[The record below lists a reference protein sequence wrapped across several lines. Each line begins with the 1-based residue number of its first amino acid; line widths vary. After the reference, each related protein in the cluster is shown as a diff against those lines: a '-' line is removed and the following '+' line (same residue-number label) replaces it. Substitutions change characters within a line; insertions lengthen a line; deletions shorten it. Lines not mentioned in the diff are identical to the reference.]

1 MRFSISL
8 VLILLVGFESAFAQ
22 SVMASAPGPLTGSQD
37 ELARIVGYSMI
48 TGGASN
54 FLETL
59 TDRIGGRITGSA
71 ESRATADL
79 ILKSL
84 KDAGFENA
92 HFEQFEINPGWQH
105 GPAIGQVISPV
116 RRDLYIAS
124 YGWAPG
130 TQGPIEIPVVDIAA
144 SGDGHSPLPDRV
156 RGAAVLVDLPSNLLS
171 TDYVATRHLL
181 ARQLAKAGAAAMF
194 IVSDKPDRMLYTSAF
209 LIYPRGP
216 LPIISIAKEDA
227 AFLRRLLAHGP
238 VTIRLDVQ
246 NSFSNG
252 PVSERNVVADLVGKD
267 PDEMVLLT
275 AHFDS
280 WDPAQGAND
289 NGAEVATV
297 FEAARILKLLKIRL
311 RHSIRFVFFSG
322 EEQSDL
328 GSRAYVAQHKQELD
342 KIRAVFNTDAGV
354 QPPLGFKL
362 YGRTDLEASTRKLL
376 SPLAPLGA
384 DRVFTDA
391 DFDSDEESFMVVGVP
406 AYSLAVEPEDYY
418 VRHHTIVDTFERI
431 DRRMLSLHTAVL
443 AAAGYTFAN
452 SEERPGRR
460 LAPSE
465 VKELLHRT
473 GLESLYELDYPDAK
487 PY

>member
-8 VLILLVGFESAFAQ
+8 VLMVLVGFEFGLGQSGSA
-22 SVMASAPGPLTGSQD
+22 SVPGPGLGNQD

-48 TGGASN
+48 SSGAST

-79 ILKSL
+79 ILKNL

-105 GPAIGQVISPV
+105 GPATGEVISPV
-116 RRDLYIAS
+116 RRGLYIGS

-130 TQGPIEIPVVDIAA
+130 TPGAVEIPVADIAA
-144 SGDGHSPLPDRV
+144 SGDGHWPLPDRV

-171 TDYVATRHLL
+171 TNYVATRHLL
-181 ARQLAKAGAAAMF
+181 ARQLANTGAAAMF

-227 AFLRRLLAHGP
+227 AFLRRLLARGP
-238 VTIRLDVQ
+238 VNIRLNVQ

-252 PVSERNVVADLVGKD
+252 PVLERNVVADLPGAD
-267 PDEMVLLT
+267 PSEMVLLT

-289 NGAEVATV
+289 DGAEVATV
-297 FEAARILKLLKIRL
+297 LEAARILKLLKIQP
-311 RHSIRFVFFSG
+311 RHTIRFVFFSG

-342 KIRAVFNTDAGV
+342 RIRAVFNTDAGV
-354 QPPLGFKL
+354 QAPLGFKL
-362 YGRTDLEASTRKLL
+362 YGRTDLETSTRKLL

-384 DRVFTDA
+384 DHVFTDA

-406 AYSLAVEPEDYY
+406 AYSLDVEPEDYY

-431 DRRMLSLHTAVL
+431 DPRMLGLHTAVL
-443 AAAGYTFAN
+443 AVAGYTFAN
-452 SEERPGRR
+452 SDDRPGRR

-473 GLESLYELDYPDAK
+473 GLESLYELDYPGAR